1 MKHRHLNHSRYTLAA
16 IDSLITRG
24 EKADWMELMEAAKND
39 AALLGKIQRV
49 CLANAGADFDAD
61 LYEFWRQWLA
71 QQGAA

>member
-1 MKHRHLNHSRYTLAA
+1 MDHRHLNHSRYTLAG
-16 IDSLITRG
+16 IDGLITRG
-24 EKADWMELMEAAKND
+24 EKADWLELMEAAKND

>member
-1 MKHRHLNHSRYTLAA
+1 
-16 IDSLITRG
+16 
-24 EKADWMELMEAAKND
+24 MELMEAAKND